1 VTCVATPFSELRPPD
16 PHTASFSDWWYEGDG
31 LWAGLAPPYEGRWF
45 AGVPALKVLWWT
57 GDAAGGLRIS
67 GQRLD
72 GEGGELSAEIPSGY
86 DGMGYQ
92 SSSILVPA
100 PGCWEV
106 IGSIGQATLRV
117 VADVLAPELH
127 PLRAE

>member
-1 VTCVATPFSELRPPD
+1 
-16 PHTASFSDWWYEGDG
+16 
-31 LWAGLAPPYEGRWF
+31 
-45 AGVPALKVLWWT
+45 VPALKVLWWT